1 MSKWGSSERDGAE
14 FVSFHFS
21 IFPFCDSMA
30 LLSSLADPDDCPGDL
45 NFDFH
50 SNLPSFYVS
59 LTLSQ
64 TLDLPASE
72 ARTDAALN

>member
-1 MSKWGSSERDGAE
+1 MWELRERWGRICL
-14 FVSFHFS
+14 VSYFHFS
-21 IFPFCDSMA
+21 FLQFHA
-30 LLSSLADPDDCPGDL
+30 LLASLADPDDCPGDL

-64 TLDLPASE
+64 NLDCSASE
-72 ARTDAALN
+72 AMTDGAFN